1 MFLAEFVMSGHGGV
15 EGQTCLYHVDGDMSV
30 EISLTRRMTPVR
42 CLQNPNNS
50 ASLIGSSSGGERGVT
65 GLSWTAQGDTVS
77 LSRLHGTNH
86 HTFANIDIVIF
97 ALLSQFD
104 IVGLNQ

>member
-1 MFLAEFVMSGHGGV
+1 MRFGAV

-65 GLSWTAQGDTVS
+65 GWSVTAQGDTVS
-77 LSRLHGTNH
+77 LSRLHGTNQPH
-86 HTFANIDIVIF
+86 LANIYIVIF
-97 ALLSQFD
+97 ALPSQFNIAGKSLVVNK
-104 IVGLNQ
+104 IVS